1 MMTTLTITLPHT
13 PRCLSPNAKAPLTQ
27 RGAIVAGYKKTAAK
41 SRARTMA
48 GAVTLEALNGRR
60 MQPTHYRVVWF
71 TRGIS
76 RMRIIAWH
84 VARRIW
90 TGLAKPWALTTGRWI
105 APGLTACMTWPTP
118 ARWKSCLK
126 GGTMKI
132 SLKRIVLLKQQE
144 QELQDRL
151 EQIREEIRFIE
162 SLNEEQ
168 LAFYEKRTLGRNI
181 GARDNSEQASFR
193 KYVKEELK
201 KQGKNTVW
209 LAGQIGKGIGT
220 VKNWIY
226 GDKNITEEN
235 IRKIETVLEKGCRQ

>member
-1 MMTTLTITLPHT
+1 
-13 PRCLSPNAKAPLTQ
+13 
-27 RGAIVAGYKKTAAK
+27 
-41 SRARTMA
+41 
-48 GAVTLEALNGRR
+48 
-60 MQPTHYRVVWF
+60 
-71 TRGIS
+71 
-76 RMRIIAWH
+76 
-84 VARRIW
+84 
-90 TGLAKPWALTTGRWI
+90 
-105 APGLTACMTWPTP
+105 
-118 ARWKSCLK
+118 
-126 GGTMKI
+126 MKI

-235 IRKIETVLEKGCRQ
+235 IRKIETVLEKGVRQ